1 LSHSGFLHLYGG
13 REHRYGHR
21 QTLQGAGAS
30 CFRTHEPALAGM
42 KSLAVPIALAA
53 LGCASATAQAQRP
66 TLLAQTPE
74 VCTEVY
80 QPVCGRDEKGTRR
93 TYSNACYA
101 RRAKAKDVTPGEC
114 PK

>member
-1 LSHSGFLHLYGG
+1 MKSSLI
-13 REHRYGHR
+13 
-21 QTLQGAGAS
+21 
-30 CFRTHEPALAGM
+30 PVALAV
-42 KSLAVPIALAA
+42 LF
-53 LGCASATAQAQRP
+53 CASGTAQ
-66 TLLAQTPE
+66 AQTPE

-80 QPVCGRDEKGTRR
+80 QPVCGTDENGTRR